1 MDKDLSLLAVW
12 LHKKMQEFPPLLCLP
27 GTHHPEKKASQETWH
42 RGTQGA
48 TRAICIAPHSLWA
61 SPCLSLDTDDI
72 LWRRQAVKTVMQI
85 WKNRKMEGFLI
96 KRQLIVKHLQ
106 QLLWLWCW
114 VLLSEQMLCALL
126 NCLLRGRSWRFR
138 LASGVVADVNE

>member
-1 MDKDLSLLAVW
+1 
-12 LHKKMQEFPPLLCLP
+12 MQESPPPLCLP

-42 RGTQGA
+42 CGTWGV
-48 TRAICIAPHSLWA
+48 TRAVCIALHSLWEC
-61 SPCLSLDTDDI
+61 PCLLFDTADI

-85 WKNRKMEGFLI
+85 WKKRKMEGFLI
-96 KRQLIVKHLQ
+96 KRQLIVKLLQ

-114 VLLSEQMLCALL
+114 VLFPEQMLCALL

-138 LASGVVADVNE
+138 LASGVFADVND